1 MIEIALYQPDIAPN
15 AATILRMCACFGLTC
30 RIIEPAGFV
39 TSDSAFRRAGMDY
52 LDRAA
57 LVSEPSWEHFRQ
69 ATAGRRSVLLTTK
82 AALPLWDFAFRPDDI
97 LLMGR
102 ESVGVPEQV
111 HEAVE
116 ARITIPMR
124 EGMRSLNVAL
134 ACAIATGEALRQTA
148 MTAGRTPPGTGSA
161 GAP

>member
-15 AATILRMCACFGLTC
+15 AATILRMCACLGLTC

-39 TSDSAFRRAGMDY
+39 MTESAFRRAGMDY

-57 LVSEPSWEHFRQ
+57 LVQDASWTAYRQ
-69 ATAGRRSVLLTTK
+69 ETAGRRSVLLTTRST
-82 AALPLWDFAFRPDDI
+82 LPYWDFAFRPDDI

-102 ESVGVPEQV
+102 ESSGVPDEV
-111 HEAVE
+111 HESVE

-124 EGMRSLNVAL
+124 EGFRSLNVAL
-134 ACAIATGEALRQTA
+134 ACAMVTGEALRQLGVRVT
-148 MTAGRTPPGTGSA
+148 
-161 GAP
+161 

>member
-15 AATILRMCACFGLTC
+15 AATVVRMCACFGLTC

-39 TSDSAFRRAGMDY
+39 MTDSAFRRAGMDY
-52 LDRAA
+52 LDKAA
-57 LVSEPSWEHFRQ
+57 LRQDRSWAAFRQ

-82 AALPLWDFAFRPDDI
+82 AALPYTEFAFRPGDI

-102 ESVGVPEQV
+102 ESSGVPEEV

-116 ARITIPMR
+116 ARITIPLKP
-124 EGMRSLNVAL
+124 GLRSLNVAL
-134 ACAIATGEALRQTA
+134 ACAMATGEALRQLR
-148 MTAGRTPPGTGSA
+148 GFP
-161 GAP
+161 

>member
-39 TSDSAFRRAGMDY
+39 MTDSAFRRAGMDY

-57 LVSEPSWEHFRQ
+57 LVREPSWTAFRA
-69 ATAGRRSVLLTTK
+69 ATAGRRSVLLTTR
-82 AALPLWDFAFRPDDI
+82 ATLPFWDFAFHPDDI

-102 ESVGVPEQV
+102 ESVGVPETV
-111 HEAVE
+111 HDSVE

-134 ACAIATGEALRQTA
+134 ACAMATGEALRQTA
-148 MTAGRTPPGTGSA
+148 LTGCRSQKGTGSA
-161 GAP
+161 AAP